1 MYPSHLRVWQRAPGI
16 LLCLA
21 LVVAGLGTADA
32 GAQTSSDC
40 PVIMPTADVRAGM
53 IGTGVTVAKGR
64 QRENFNVEV
73 LGVIEDAF
81 PGRDLIVVDT
91 SGGPIDQHGGIWYG
105 MSGSPVYIDGKLV
118 GAVAFGLSF
127 GPSTVGALTPAE
139 EMMRVLEYPSSE
151 EGSDAQRSTS
161 TTKAQP
167 SGAMAARIA
176 ARTGQSNSGS
186 FEQLKVP
193 VGVSGGS
200 PRVLNRLSKVV
211 EREGLPIVPF
221 AGSSASLSQNQV
233 PATAVQPGDNLV
245 AALSYGDITFA
256 GLGTATFACNGQI
269 MAFGHPFFWQG
280 ETTMG
285 ANAADSIV
293 VGGDDF
299 FTFEV
304 ASIAESIGM
313 IDQDRF
319 AGLRATTATLPTTI
333 PINSSVTALNNG
345 RSRDGT
351 SSAVISEIV
360 PFLSWAHLSDNILF
374 TMDQFSGGSST
385 VSWTVTG
392 TTVDGSTWDL
402 SRSNMYTSRW
412 GIAYPSTTELA
423 GQLFTLFRN
432 KFTEIE
438 FTGIDVDATV
448 TDEEEKYQLVG
459 AAVSKDGITFK
470 DSDRVRARPGQLIH
484 VRATLKPFDEDT
496 TFDVDL
502 QVQIPDDVR
511 SDGVI
516 ELGTGGGRQNAVCLY
531 RPGRCVESVGKMET
545 LEELIA
551 ALETLPKNNELL
563 ARLRM
568 GRRARIKAED
578 REALDRVVKGI
589 ERIYVSLGFGGSG
602 PGEEQ
607 PTPEER
613 PR

>member
-1 MYPSHLRVWQRAPGI
+1 MNPSQLATWHRAPGV

-21 LVVAGLGTADA
+21 LVVAGLGTTDA
-32 GAQTSSDC
+32 GAQVSSDC

-53 IGTGVTVAKGR
+53 VGTGVTVAKGR

-73 LGVIEDAF
+73 LGVIQDAF

-91 SGGPIDQHGGIWYG
+91 SGGPIDQYGGIWYG
-105 MSGSPVYIDGKLV
+105 MSGSPVYIDGKLI

-139 EMMRVLEYPSSE
+139 EMIRVVGYPTAD
-151 EGSDAQRSTS
+151 EGSASTA
-161 TTKAQP
+161 TPTRAEP
-167 SGAMAARIA
+167 SGPMAARIA
-176 ARTGQSNSGS
+176 ARTGQSNPGS
-186 FEQLKVP
+186 FEQLRVP

-200 PRVLNRLSKVV
+200 YRLLNKLSNVI
-211 EREGLPIVPF
+211 EREGLPIIPF
-221 AGSSASLSQNQV
+221 AGSSASLSQTSV

-256 GLGTATFACNGQI
+256 GLGTATFTCNGQI

-304 ASIAESIGM
+304 ASIAEPIGM

-345 RSRDGT
+345 RSRDGS
-351 SSAVISEIV
+351 SSAVITEIV
-360 PFLSWAHLSDNILF
+360 PFLSWAHLYENILF

-385 VSWTVTG
+385 VSWTITG
-392 TTVDGSTWDL
+392 TAADGTTWDL

-412 GIAYPSTTELA
+412 AIASPSTSELA

-448 TDEEEKYQLVG
+448 ADEEEKYQLVG
-459 AAVSKDGITFK
+459 AAVSKDGVNFK
-470 DSDRVRARPGQLIH
+470 DTARIRARPGQVIY

-502 QVQIPDDVR
+502 QVQIPEDVR

-516 ELGTGGGRQNAVCLY
+516 ELGTMGGGHNEVCLY
-531 RPGRCVESVGKMET
+531 RPRRCVDSVGKMET
-545 LEELIA
+545 LEQLIA
-551 ALETLPKNNELL
+551 ALETLPRNNELL

-578 REALDRVVKGI
+578 REALDRVVRGTQ
-589 ERIYVSLGFGGSG
+589 RIYVSLGFGGSS
-602 PGEEQ
+602 PGEEV
-607 PTPEER
+607 PTKEE
-613 PR
+613 PH